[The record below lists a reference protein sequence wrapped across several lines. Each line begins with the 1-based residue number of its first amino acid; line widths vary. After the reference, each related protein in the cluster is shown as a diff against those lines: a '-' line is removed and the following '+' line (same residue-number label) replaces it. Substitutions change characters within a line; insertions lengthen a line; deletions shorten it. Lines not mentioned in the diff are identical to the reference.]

1 MKQLTLLL
9 LACLTLACAQ
19 GEGELPVAAEAPQ
32 EQPAPADT
40 DAIPPEDTEADG
52 VVEEHPDLIALREQL
67 AREPGDP
74 TAHRRLGV
82 ALRHTGKTEEAL
94 EHLARAVE
102 LAPDDI
108 NARLSLGIAYAAEH
122 RLTEAEV
129 AYRRILELEPQHAKA
144 LHNLGNVAMRRGTE
158 DEAIALY
165 RRATEADPEYVAAYL
180 KLADL
185 LKYHGHLDEA
195 YPVYEKIL
203 TLRPKN
209 SRDQLA
215 MIESMYGMGSI
226 NLTRQD
232 YEIAEKQLAQVTRIM
247 PQHRSAH
254 WARAQALI
262 QLGRH
267 EEAQEALQAHVG
279 TLVDPDGGS

>member
-19 GEGELPVAAEAPQ
+19 GEGEPPVQAEAAE
-32 EQPAPADT
+32 ERGVPAAAD
-40 DAIPPEDTEADG
+40 AMAFEDTEVDG
-52 VVEEHPDLIALREQL
+52 NAEEHPDLIALREQV
-67 AREPGDP
+67 AAEPDNA

-82 ALRHTGKTEEAL
+82 ALRHTGKSEEAFQYL
-94 EHLARAVE
+94 TRATE

-108 NARLSLGIAYAAEH
+108 SARLSLGIAYAAEH
-122 RLTEAEV
+122 RLTEAEA
-129 AYRRILELEPQHAKA
+129 AYRHILGLEPQHAKA
-144 LHNLGNVAMRRGTE
+144 LHNLGNVAMRRGNE
-158 DEAIALY
+158 EEAIALY
-165 RRATEADPEYVAAYL
+165 RRATEADPEYIAAYL

-185 LKYHGHLDEA
+185 LKYHGRPDEA

-203 TLRPKN
+203 TLKPQG

-215 MIESMYGMGSI
+215 MIESMYGMGAI
-226 NLTRQD
+226 NLTRQE
-232 YEIAEKQLAQVTRIM
+232 YETAEKQLAQVTRIM

-279 TLVDPDGGS
+279 TLVDPGGDS